1 MSNLHNTIEYI
12 NSLSQSD
19 PKELIDRSEQR
30 FKNIIRDVSD
40 KVENDSGLQVVML
53 AGPSASGK
61 TTTAQKLAEEFTRRG
76 MKTYRV
82 SLDDFY
88 LDRTDIPGYS
98 EGKPDYETVFALDL
112 PLIDKCINSLLRGE
126 TTVMPMF
133 DFVSGKRKDES
144 YEITLGKS
152 DAIVLE
158 GLHALNPIITD
169 KLPHE
174 RILKIY
180 ISVSSRIY
188 DENNKII
195 LNKRNMR
202 FIRRMVR
209 DYNFRGS
216 SVENTYELWD
226 NVRSGEDKYLFP
238 YSGLADMRINS
249 IHLSEPCLFK
259 ETALNLLRN
268 AELDGER
275 AKDASRLIRALE
287 KFNSISPDMVP
298 ETSLLCEFLG

>member
-1 MSNLHNTIEYI
+1 
-12 NSLSQSD
+12 
-19 PKELIDRSEQR
+19 
-30 FKNIIRDVSD
+30 
-40 KVENDSGLQVVML
+40 
-53 AGPSASGK
+53 
-61 TTTAQKLAEEFTRRG
+61 

-133 DFVSGKRKDES
+133 DFVSGKRKAES

-152 DAIVLE
+152 DAIVVE

-209 DYNFRGS
+209 DYNSGAARLKIHMSFGITSAAAKTNICSRIRGLPIC
-216 SVENTYELWD
+216 V
-226 NVRSGEDKYLFP
+226 
-238 YSGLADMRINS
+238 
-249 IHLSEPCLFK
+249 
-259 ETALNLLRN
+259 
-268 AELDGER
+268 
-275 AKDASRLIRALE
+275 
-287 KFNSISPDMVP
+287 
-298 ETSLLCEFLG
+298 

>member
-1 MSNLHNTIEYI
+1 M
-12 NSLSQSD
+12 
-19 PKELIDRSEQR
+19 
-30 FKNIIRDVSD
+30 SD

-126 TTVMPMF
+126 ATVMPMF

-152 DAIVLE
+152 DAIVVE

-169 KLPHE
+169 KLPHQ

-298 ETSLLCEFLG
+298 ETSLLREFLG

>member
-88 LDRTDIPGYS
+88 LD
-98 EGKPDYETVFALDL
+98 YETVFALDL

-152 DAIVLE
+152 DAIVVE

-275 AKDASRLIRALE
+275 ARDASRLIRALE

-298 ETSLLCEFLG
+298 ETSLLREFLG